1 VGMPL
6 FWKARISK
14 ATWWYVSTV
23 IAGTVYLYANLFIS
37 AKTPFLL
44 GGDQVYFWM
53 GAQRILDGQVV
64 YRDFFQLTPPG
75 TDLIYAAFFKILGT
89 HIWVPNAVVNAL
101 GVLMGCVCFS
111 LSRQFMKSP
120 PAALTTGLF
129 LVLIYGK
136 ALNATHH
143 WFAVLLVLVA
153 VRINMKRVTEARLA
167 FSGAMLGLAA
177 FFNQVHGGA
186 ALLAFTF
193 FLFLRTKRCGFALL
207 KVVREVAVL
216 VFAFVFMLLCLGAY
230 YFRTAG
236 VKKIWYCLV
245 VYVFKYAAHSSHNTF
260 GLPAA
265 RVSPETLLVLLPYLA
280 IYLLL
285 PVIYSISLWRCWS
298 LRKNAAFPW
307 NQVTLLSLV
316 GVSLFLDVAISINW
330 LRLFAVSLPGLVL
343 TVWAVGRL
351 QIRRRA
357 VFMTASIALAC
368 VAVRQIEVKHV
379 LSCARGELPGGR
391 FATTPKAY
399 EKLRWLAMHTRR
411 GEFFLQA
418 GWPGVYIP
426 LQVRS
431 PLYMPTL
438 TRWDGVLDEDI
449 QPAIQQMKARRVR
462 YVLWTHALD
471 EGSALGSCTDQLS
484 IFRTYLKSS
493 YRPAHTF
500 DDGDVLWQKV
510 DDRMLVTTASHNDA
524 VQHFVSSLLRRNF
537 CGFGFSGV

>member
-1 VGMPL
+1 LPRVGVPL
-6 FWKARISK
+6 VWKPRNSE
-14 ATWWYVSTV
+14 TLWWYVSTV
-23 IAGTVYLYANLFIS
+23 LTCTVYLYLNLFLS

-75 TDLIYAAFFKILGT
+75 TDLIYAAFFRVLGT
-89 HIWVPNAVVNAL
+89 DIWVTNIVVIVL

-111 LSRQFMKSP
+111 LSRQFMKDP
-120 PAALTTGLF
+120 QAALTTGLF

-153 VRINMKRVTEARLA
+153 VRINMQRITGTSIAL
-167 FSGAMLGLAA
+167 SGALLGLAA

-186 ALLAFTF
+186 AVLGFAV
-193 FLFLRTKRCGFALL
+193 FLFLRSKRNGLPPIKA
-207 KVVREVAVL
+207 VREVAVL
-216 VFAFVFMLLCLGAY
+216 IFAFALMLLCLSAY
-230 YFRTAG
+230 YLKTAG
-236 VKKIWYCLV
+236 FEKLWYCLV
-245 VYVFKYAAHSSHNTF
+245 VYVFKYAAHSSRRTF

-265 RVSPETLLVLLPYLA
+265 TVSPGTLLPLLPYLA

-285 PVIYSISLWRCWS
+285 PVIYGISLWRCWRS
-298 LRKNAAFPW
+298 RRDASFPW
-307 NQVTLLSLV
+307 NQVTLLSLI
-316 GVSLFLDVAISINW
+316 GLTLFLDAAVSINW
-330 LRLFAVSLPGLVL
+330 LRVFAVSLPGIVL
-343 TVWAVGRL
+343 TVWTVGRMH
-351 QIRRRA
+351 IRRRA
-357 VFMTASIALAC
+357 WLVTASIALAC
-368 VAVRQIEVKHV
+368 VAVRQVEVKRA
-379 LSCARGELPGGR
+379 LSCVRGELPGGR

-399 EKLRWLAMHTRR
+399 EKLRWLATQTQR

-438 TRWDGVLDEDI
+438 TRFDGVLDEDI
-449 QPAIQQMKARRVR
+449 EPAIQQMKARRVR
-462 YVLWTHALD
+462 YVLWTSTLD
-471 EGSALGSCTDQLS
+471 EGCAFNSCTDQLS

-493 YRPAHTF
+493 YRRIRGF
-500 DDGDVLWQKV
+500 DDGDVLWQKI
-510 DDRMLVTTASHNDA
+510 DDRTPLGGESNESD
-524 VQHFVSSLLRRNF
+524 R
-537 CGFGFSGV
+537 

>member
-1 VGMPL
+1 MPL
-6 FWKARISK
+6 VWKPGNSE
-14 ATWWYVSTV
+14 TLWWYVSTV
-23 IAGTVYLYANLFIS
+23 LTCAVYLYLNLFLS

-53 GAQRILDGQVV
+53 GGQRILDGQAV

-75 TDLIYAAFFKILGT
+75 TDLIYAAFFRVLGT
-89 HIWVPNAVVNAL
+89 DIWVTNTVVIAL

-111 LSRQFMKSP
+111 LSRQFMKDP
-120 PAALTTGLF
+120 QAALTTGFF

-153 VRINMKRVTEARLA
+153 VRINMQRITGTSIAL
-167 FSGAMLGLAA
+167 SGALLGLAA

-186 ALLAFTF
+186 AVL
-193 FLFLRTKRCGFALL
+193 GFAVFLL
-207 KVVREVAVL
+207 LRSKRNGVAPIKAVREVTVL
-216 VFAFVFMLLCLGAY
+216 IFAFALMLLCLSAY
-230 YFRTAG
+230 YLETAG
-236 VKKIWYCLV
+236 FEKLWYCLV
-245 VYVFKYAAHSSHNTF
+245 VYVFKYAAHSSRRTF

-265 RVSPETLLVLLPYLA
+265 TVSPGTLLPLLPYLA

-285 PVIYSISLWRCWS
+285 PVIYGISLWRCWRS
-298 LRKNAAFPW
+298 RRDASFPW
-307 NQVTLLSLV
+307 NQVALLSLI
-316 GVSLFLDVAISINW
+316 GLILFLDAAVSINW
-330 LRLFAVSLPGLVL
+330 LRVFAVSLPGVVL

-357 VFMTASIALAC
+357 LFVTASIALAC
-368 VAVRQIEVKHV
+368 VAVRQVEVKRA
-379 LSCARGELPGGR
+379 LSCVRGELPGGR

-399 EKLRWLAMHTRR
+399 EKLRWLATQTQR

-438 TRWDGVLDEDI
+438 TRFDGVLDEDI
-449 QPAIQQMKARRVR
+449 EPAIQQMKARRVR
-462 YVLWTHALD
+462 YVLWTSTLD
-471 EGSALGSCTDQLS
+471 EGCAFNSCTDQLS
-484 IFRTYLKSS
+484 IFRTYLTSS
-493 YRPAHTF
+493 YRRIRGF
-500 DDGDVLWQKV
+500 DDGDVLWQKI
-510 DDRMLVTTASHNDA
+510 DDGTPVGGESNESDR
-524 VQHFVSSLLRRNF
+524 
-537 CGFGFSGV
+537 